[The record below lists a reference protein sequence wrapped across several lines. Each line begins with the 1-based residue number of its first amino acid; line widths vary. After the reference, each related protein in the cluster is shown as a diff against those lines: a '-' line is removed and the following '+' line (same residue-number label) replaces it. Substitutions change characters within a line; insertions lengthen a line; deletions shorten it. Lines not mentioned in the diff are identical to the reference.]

1 MQIATLRMRKLIINS
16 ATLLSLLLCT
26 GITTICG
33 QQKLFFHDNEKI
45 FTATEI
51 KQVDSVL
58 RNYHQKTGNHVL
70 VLTTDTLDGLG
81 PEEYAIRFARQQP
94 LSNTQNQKG
103 FIFLMSRK
111 NQLLYLVASDPLK
124 ALVSREKLMEIINEG
139 IPALKEKRTAEGLVQ
154 ICKKAMECL
163 NKL

>member
-1 MQIATLRMRKLIINS
+1 MA
-16 ATLLSLLLCT
+16 A
-26 GITTICG
+26 
-33 QQKLFFHDNEKI
+33 
-45 FTATEI
+45 EI
-51 KQVDSVL
+51 KEVDSLL

-81 PEEYAIRFARQQP
+81 PEEYSIRFARQQQ
-94 LSNTQNQKG
+94 LGNAQNQKG

-124 ALVSREKLMEIINEG
+124 DLVSREKLMEIINEG
-139 IPALKEKRTAEGLVQ
+139 IPALKEKRTAEGLVL

-163 NKL
+163 DKL